1 MMKKGRPEALADNYY
16 LANFHRLA
24 GFVAETYRDILTP
37 AERRWY
43 GALKGSSESAQ
54 RLYIRLLTR
63 KGSVFRLSRINYSEI
78 DALETAVSELAN
90 RGLAD
95 TLPPGGLPILLGAFT
110 KPELSFLLTQGGK
123 WSRSRAELIEELLV
137 ASAAGQAQHVQTLQ
151 KADGWITLCGH
162 QHWNVFKL
170 GFFGNLYQDSS
181 EFVLQELGSV
191 TYERYALDAPARPFS
206 TREQLDAHLKY
217 FECEALLDTIPVRDA
232 GQLLGLVQQLPA
244 MISGDDHLRRRVD
257 RFRNR
262 IARQL
267 ERLGRSDA
275 SLALYAMSDQP
286 PARERMVRIFMAR
299 QELDDAGQL
308 LTAMRDNPFNDAEA
322 QVAERLQRQY
332 RKARGLRAIPRV
344 RYRPQTTTLTL
355 SEYSD
360 RVEYAAR
367 SFYERFGN
375 CHYTENVLVN
385 SVLGLF
391 IWDIIYHPV
400 AGAFF
405 NPFQSAP
412 ADFHQPSFSLRRADL
427 LMARFEE
434 LESPSR
440 FTDRVFDA
448 HERHHGKSNPLVRWG
463 RFSPA
468 LLSLALERIPV
479 EHWRAMF
486 QRILSDTRDN
496 TAGFPDL
503 VLFREQG
510 GYEFIEVKGPG
521 DVVQQNQLRW
531 MKYFDHHGI
540 PCRVVN
546 IRWPQDGIGKP
557 HS

>member
-1 MMKKGRPEALADNYY
+1 MKTGRPEALADNYY

-43 GALKGSSESAQ
+43 ASLKASSESSQ

-63 KGSVFRLSRINYSEI
+63 KGSVFRLSRISYPEI
-78 DALETAVSELAN
+78 DALEAAASELAN
-90 RGLAD
+90 HGLAD
-95 TLPPGGLPILLGAFT
+95 TLPPASLPILLAAFT
-110 KPELSFLLTQGGK
+110 KPELSALLIPGGK
-123 WSRSRAELIEELLV
+123 WLRSRAELIEQLLA
-137 ASAAGQAQHVQTLQ
+137 ASAVDQARHVQILQ
-151 KADGWITLCGH
+151 QVDGWITLYGH
-162 QHWNVFKL
+162 QHWNVFRL

-191 TYERYALDAPARPFS
+191 TYESYALDAPARPFA
-206 TREQLDAHLKY
+206 TREQLDAHLRY
-217 FECEALLDTIPVRDA
+217 FECEALLDTIRARDA
-232 GQLLGLVQQLPA
+232 GQLLELVEQLPA
-244 MISGDDHLRRRVD
+244 MISGDDHLQRRID

-267 ERLGRSDA
+267 ERLGRAEA
-275 SLALYAMSDQP
+275 SLALYTKSVQP
-286 PARERMVRIFMAR
+286 PARERMVRLYIAR
-299 QELDDAGQL
+299 EELDEAGQL
-308 LTAMRDNPFNDAEA
+308 LSAMRENPFNDAEA
-322 QVAERLQRQY
+322 QVAERLQQQY
-332 RKARGLRAIPRV
+332 RKARGLRAVPRV
-344 RYRPQTTTLTL
+344 RFRPQTTTLTL
-355 SEYSD
+355 SEHSD

-367 SFYERFGN
+367 SFYERFGH

-412 ADFHQPSFSLRRADL
+412 ADFHQPSFAVRRADL

-434 LESPSR
+434 LDSPSR

-448 HERHHGKSNPLVRWG
+448 HERHQGKSNPLVRWG
-463 RFSPA
+463 RFSPE

-479 EHWRAMF
+479 GHWRAMF

-521 DVVQQNQLRW
+521 DVLQQNQLRW
-531 MKYFDHHGI
+531 MQYFNQYDI

-546 IRWPQDGIGKP
+546 IRWPQDGSGK
-557 HS
+557 SGS

>member
-1 MMKKGRPEALADNYY
+1 MKTGRPEALADNYY

-24 GFVAETYRDILTP
+24 GFVVETYRDILTP
-37 AERRWY
+37 AERQWY
-43 GALKGSSESAQ
+43 GSLKASSESAQ

-63 KGSVFRLSRINYSEI
+63 KGSVFRLSRISYPEI
-78 DALETAVSELAN
+78 HALGAAASELAN
-90 RGLAD
+90 SGLAD
-95 TLPPGGLPILLGAFT
+95 TLPPVSLPILLGAFT
-110 KPELSFLLTQGGK
+110 KPELTSLLLPSGK
-123 WSRSRAELIEELLV
+123 WSRSRAELIEELL
-137 ASAAGQAQHVQTLQ
+137 AANAADQARHVQTLQ
-151 KADGWITLCGH
+151 QADSWITLYGH
-162 QHWNVFKL
+162 QHWNVFRL

-191 TYERYALDAPARPFS
+191 TYESYSLDAPARPFA
-206 TREQLDAHLKY
+206 TRAQLDAHLRY
-217 FECEALLDTIPVRDA
+217 FECEALLDTIPAREA
-232 GQLLGLVQQLPA
+232 GRLLELVQHLPA
-244 MISGDDHLRRRVD
+244 MISGDDHLQRRID
-257 RFRNR
+257 RIRNR

-267 ERLGRSDA
+267 ERLGRADA
-275 SLALYAMSDQP
+275 SLELYSRSVQP
-286 PARERMVRIFMAR
+286 PARERMVRIHMAR
-299 QELDDAGQL
+299 EELDDAGQL
-308 LTAMRDNPFNDAEA
+308 LTAMRESPFNDAEA
-322 QVAERLQRQY
+322 QVAERLQQQY
-332 RKARGLRAIPRV
+332 RKVRGLRAIPRV
-344 RYRPQTTTLTL
+344 RFRPQTTILTL
-355 SEYSD
+355 NEYSD
-360 RVEYAAR
+360 QVEYAAR
-367 SFYERFGN
+367 AFYERFGN

-412 ADFHQPSFSLRRADL
+412 ADFRQPSFAARRADL

-434 LESPSR
+434 LESPTL

-448 HERHHGKSNPLVRWG
+448 HERHQGKSNPLVRWG
-463 RFSPA
+463 RFSPE

-479 EHWRAMF
+479 SHWRAMF

-521 DVVQQNQLRW
+521 DVLQQNQLRW
-531 MKYFDHHGI
+531 MEYFNHHDI

-546 IRWPQDGIGKP
+546 IRWPQHGTGK
-557 HS
+557 SGA